1 MDNLTLKQQ
10 LFFEN
15 LKNNY
20 SNHALPSYDKI
31 AQKLGYKS
39 KNSIKQYIEV
49 LKREN
54 LVQTLDN
61 HLYINPNQLGANL
74 VSSWVCGNYGR

>member
-10 LFFEN
+10 LFFKN

-39 KNSIKQYIEV
+39 KNSIKQYIIV
-49 LKREN
+49 
-54 LVQTLDN
+54 
-61 HLYINPNQLGANL
+61 HINYPL
-74 VSSWVCGNYGR
+74 